1 MKWRLHSGKVV
12 EELLRKGEIEVKV
25 PNIWIFDKSN
35 IDEYLNLLDNQK
47 AWVYIKSVNDTRSWK
62 EIKNQVGKKSLFPS
76 SWTYEEIAQAMKK
89 AEEKIKDVLLNKYGL
104 PEYSIKMQGRSGKQF
119 YEGK

>member
-1 MKWRLHSGKVV
+1 
-12 EELLRKGEIEVKV
+12 
-25 PNIWIFDKSN
+25 
-35 IDEYLNLLDNQK
+35 
-47 AWVYIKSVNDTRSWK
+47 
-62 EIKNQVGKKSLFPS
+62 
-76 SWTYEEIAQAMKK
+76 MKK